1 MLLGDC
7 DDGQMQQDLLAGI
20 LQGFQG
26 RRSISMPDAWPKVY
40 AKLKAQA
47 SDTVRQSALELAL
60 IFDDPIALAALRKQ
74 ASDRT
79 AARDDRSRAVQS
91 LVAKKVIDLAPLLLK
106 LVRDPNTQSAA
117 LRGLAEYEHS
127 ATATTIL
134 ENYHLFDAT
143 GHADAVQTLA
153 SRPSW
158 AMALMDAV
166 ESKRVPRSDLTAYT
180 ARQLRNLRDDRITER
195 VKTLWGEVRDTPAE
209 KTRLIANTKRRLTP
223 DSLTR
228 ADRSTGRAIFQKTCA
243 NCHRLFGD
251 GGDIGPEI
259 TGAQRKNLDYMLEN
273 IIDPSATVARDYQ
286 MQVIET
292 ATGRIITG
300 LVIAETDNAVTIQT
314 INEKVVIP
322 LGEIENRSVSS
333 VSIMPDGLLQELSHQ
348 QVRELIAYLASP
360 RQVPLKESDS
370 KSTRA
375 VRGSPDPAQ

>member
-1 MLLGDC
+1 MSEVHQNLHALFAQQADVPRKLRALWTLYVTGGLSDEFLIRQLSHDSEYVRSWAVRLLCEDRDPPLDALGRFRELAAGGDSPFVRLHLASVLQRLDAHQRWPLAEALAARAEDANDANLPLMIWYGVEPLLDNDPQRFVALAATTAIPLVRRHVARRVAGSAATVKGLNSLVMLLGDC
-7 DDGQMQQDLLAGI
+7 DDGRIQQDLLAGI

-40 AKLKAQA
+40 AKLKAQV
-47 SDTVRQSALELAL
+47 SDSVRQSALELAL

-180 ARQLRNLRDDRITER
+180 ARQLRNLRDDRIMER
-195 VKTLWGEVRDTPAE
+195 VKTL
-209 KTRLIANTKRRLTP
+209 
-223 DSLTR
+223 
-228 ADRSTGRAIFQKTCA
+228 
-243 NCHRLFGD
+243 
-251 GGDIGPEI
+251 
-259 TGAQRKNLDYMLEN
+259 
-273 IIDPSATVARDYQ
+273 
-286 MQVIET
+286 
-292 ATGRIITG
+292 
-300 LVIAETDNAVTIQT
+300 
-314 INEKVVIP
+314 
-322 LGEIENRSVSS
+322 
-333 VSIMPDGLLQELSHQ
+333 
-348 QVRELIAYLASP
+348 
-360 RQVPLKESDS
+360 
-370 KSTRA
+370 
-375 VRGSPDPAQ
+375 